1 MPKEKSKIFL
11 NVFRKLKQRVLW
23 KWEDD
28 NIENKPDNVMIGE
41 WLPQNDILGNY
52 NLYSVNSNL
61 PSYVLSHFR
70 IKFQLILT

>member
-28 NIENKPDNVMIGE
+28 NMEDKPDNVMIGK

-52 NLYSVNSNL
+52 NVYFV
-61 PSYVLSHFR
+61 YLSTYDSIIFFT
-70 IKFQLILT
+70 KF